1 MISFMVPESL
11 EAERLIVLQ
20 EEPVEK
26 LARMIQMMLSP
37 LQEGVMLD
45 LGKATI
51 WYTKNESYATVK
63 LTVLL

>member
-51 WYTKNESYATVK
+51 
-63 LTVLL
+63 